1 SIASFVRWGTG
12 VEFFPEVDPE
22 RASINIEAPEGTTLS
37 TSLKLSLPF
46 EKELRGYSDIKYFI
60 ANIGSGGGGGMHS
73 FSGGGP
79 GTSNKSQIVVEF
91 VDSEERG
98 IPSPALIEKIRQK
111 AKDAVG
117 AKVFIK
123 KEDFG
128 PPSGDPVNIE
138 ISGEDFKTLGSL
150 SKEVIEKIKNVAGLV
165 NLEDDYEEGKPELR
179 LEIDKQKTSLLG
191 LSPAL
196 VANTVKSAVAG
207 IRVGAYRDGEDEY
220 DIIARLPEQERKSI
234 KDIEALTISDRLG
247 EPIPL
252 TTVAKVEFG
261 SGLGVIRRIDQKRAV
276 TISADVA
283 GRLPNDVLAEI
294 HGLLTNLDLPDGYKI
309 SYTGQ
314 NKEQEEAEGFL
325 GKAFLMAIFL
335 IGLVL
340 ITQFNSISR
349 PFIIMTSVVLSLM
362 GVFLGLLITRTPF
375 GIIMTGVGVI
385 SLAGVVVNNAI
396 VLIAYI
402 EQLKEKGMAT
412 SIALVK
418 AGMVRFRPVMLT
430 AITTILGLLPMATG
444 VSFDFHEM
452 HFVLGGESGQFWS
465 PMAIAVIFGLSFAT
479 LLTLGVVPVLYSLFD
494 SAKDFRRRP

>member
-1 SIASFVRWGTG
+1 MLVASIASFVRWGTG

-46 EKELRGYSDIKYFI
+46 EEKLRGYSDIKYFI

-79 GTSNKSQIVVEF
+79 GTSNKSQIAVEF
-91 VDSEERG
+91 TDSKERG

-111 AKDAVG
+111 TKDAVG

-138 ISGEDFKTLGSL
+138 ISGEDFETLGSL
-150 SKEVIEKIKNVAGLV
+150 AKEVREKIKNVWGLV

-220 DIIARLPEQERKSI
+220 DIIARLPELKRKSI

-283 GRLPNDVLAEI
+283 GRLPNDALAEI
-294 HGLLTNLDLPDGYKI
+294 HGLLTNLNLPDGYKI

-314 NKEQEEAEGFL
+314 NKEQEEARGFL
-325 GKAFLMAIFL
+325 GKAFLMATFL

-349 PFIIMTSVVLSLM
+349 PFIITCAGNLPAKYVIHTVGPIWHGGGS
-362 GVFLGLLITRTPF
+362 GEPGLLRSCYLESLKLAEEFNCQSVAFPSIS
-375 GIIMTGVGVI
+375 TGVYGYPVN
-385 SLAGVVVNNAI
+385 LAAPVALKT
-396 VLIAYI
+396 VLDF
-402 EQLKEKGMAT
+402 LKEKGYPCE
-412 SIALVK
+412 VY
-418 AGMVRFRPVMLT
+418 
-430 AITTILGLLPMATG
+430 
-444 VSFDFHEM
+444 
-452 HFVLGGESGQFWS
+452 FVLFDKTTFAAYCQ
-465 PMAIAVIFGLSFAT
+465 ALSEI
-479 LLTLGVVPVLYSLFD
+479 S
-494 SAKDFRRRP
+494 